1 MNLPSKDPGAA
12 LRRSVYW
19 LLIALALG
27 GVMGRILAVDSVD
40 TLALEKYLRR
50 HGKENLQLQRPFL
63 SANDRSRWCTVRAL
77 VEHGTYAIDDIVQE
91 KGWDTIDMVKHHGHL
106 YSSKP
111 PLLATLI
118 AGEYWVIHRLTGT
131 TLGQHPHALGRLMLA
146 SINISALLVCFVLL
160 ASMIERYGHTDWG
173 RIFTMAAVTCGTL
186 LTTFAI
192 TLNNHL
198 IAAAA
203 ATAALW
209 ATLRI
214 WHDGSRRIDEFVLAG
229 AAAAFCAANELPALS
244 LLAACGVALLWKA
257 PRQTLM
263 GFMPAAGVVTMAFF
277 ATNYAAH
284 GSWTPPYAHR
294 GDDPEQNWYIYE
306 YQRNGHTIQSYWQT
320 RAGIDLGER
329 SPAVYA
335 VNVLVGHHGVFSLT
349 PVWLLSVV
357 GLGMML
363 LGRDRSLRWIAAGLL
378 ALSLVCLAFYLT
390 RPLIDRN
397 YGGTSSGFRWMLWFA
412 PLWIFGMLPATDAAA
427 QRRWT
432 RAVCLLLL
440 AFSVISV
447 AYPTWNPWQ
456 HPWLWNASQWLGWM

>member
-1 MNLPSKDPGAA
+1 MNLPSEDSGKT

-19 LLIALALG
+19 LLIALSLAS
-27 GVMGRILAVDSVD
+27 VMGRILAVDSVD
-40 TLALEKYLRR
+40 TLALEKHLQRR
-50 HGKENLQLQRPFL
+50 GDVDRKLQRPFL

-91 KGWDTIDMVKHHGHL
+91 KGWDTIDMVKHDGHL

-118 AGEYWVIHRLTGT
+118 AAEYWVIHRLTGA
-131 TLGQHPHALGRLMLA
+131 TLGEQPHALGRLMLA
-146 SINISALLVCFVLL
+146 TINIPALLIIFALL
-160 ASMIERYGHTDWG
+160 ASMVERYGHTDWG
-173 RIFTMAAVTCGTL
+173 RIFVVAAASWATL
-186 LTTFAI
+186 LTTFAV

-203 ATAALW
+203 ATLTLW

-214 WHDGSRRIDEFVLAG
+214 WHEGSRRIDEFVLAG

-263 GFMPAAGVVTMAFF
+263 GFVPAALVVVLAFF
-277 ATNYAAH
+277 TTNYAAH
-284 GSWTPPYAHR
+284 GSWIPPYAHR
-294 GDDPEQNWYIYE
+294 GEDADENWYIYE
-306 YQRNGHTIQSYWQT
+306 YERNGRTIQSYWQT
-320 RAGIDLGER
+320 RSGIDLGEQSR
-329 SPAVYA
+329 AVYA

-349 PVWLLSVV
+349 PVWMLTII

-363 LGRDRSLRWIAAGLL
+363 MGRDKSLRLIAAALL
-378 ALSLVCLAFYLT
+378 ALSLICLAFYLS

-412 PLWIFGMLPATDAAA
+412 PLWLFGMLPATDAAA
-427 QRRWT
+427 RRRWT
-432 RAVCLLLL
+432 RGACLLLL
-440 AFSVISV
+440 MFSVVSA
-447 AYPTWNPWQ
+447 AYPTWNPWR
-456 HPWLWNASQWLGWM
+456 HPWLWYASEWLGWM